1 MKDEEWKKFKV
12 RLCFLPSLRIFSRGE
27 KKASERERGKE
38 KFEVMIQRRRKINI
52 PKKQSINM
60 CSSIITFMGNVSK
73 TSTER
78 DGKEEMCNN
87 RED

>member
-12 RLCFLPSLRIFSRGE
+12 RLCFLPSLGIFSRG
-27 KKASERERGKE
+27 KRRRARERWKE

-73 TSTER
+73 TSSER